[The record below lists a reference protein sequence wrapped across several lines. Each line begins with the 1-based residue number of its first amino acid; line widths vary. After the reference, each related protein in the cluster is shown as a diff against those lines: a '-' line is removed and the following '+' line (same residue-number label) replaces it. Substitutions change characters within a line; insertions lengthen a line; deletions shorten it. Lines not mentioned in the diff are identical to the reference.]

1 MKSLISL
8 FNLDMEKV
16 KTANQESQSPLD
28 FLKNL
33 LIARWRSLLLLLI
46 GVYLPLQVFEILTVK
61 IWENQAGLPW
71 DVPILLTVHSTANPQ
86 LDVLAV
92 TLAII
97 GLPWMAIP
105 ILGAIALILLLQK
118 RWRSLAYLLTA
129 SLGSVIIN
137 RTAKQ
142 LMHRVRPQLWESI
155 APEYSFAFP
164 SGHAMTSITLV
175 AVLLFLTWATS
186 WRWLVLIFGS
196 LYVIAIAWCRLY
208 LGVHFPSDILAGWMV
223 ALGWT
228 IGVSLIIKPHSTKAQ
243 SVDREGAEDETTLLP
258 EERKLITEE

>member
-1 MKSLISL
+1 
-8 FNLDMEKV
+8 MEK
-16 KTANQESQSPLD
+16 ANKESQSPLS

-46 GVYLPLQVFEILTVK
+46 GVYLPLQVFEILTVE
-61 IWENQAGLPW
+61 IWENQAGFPW
-71 DVPILLTVHSTANPQ
+71 DVPILLAVHSTANPQ

-118 RWRSLAYLLTA
+118 RWRSLAYLLTV

-137 RTAKQ
+137 RTAKE
-142 LMHRVRPQLWESI
+142 LMHRVRPQLWQSI
-155 APEYSFAFP
+155 APESSFAFP

-175 AVLLFLTWATS
+175 AILLSLAWASS
-186 WRWLVLIFGS
+186 WRWLVLTFGS
-196 LYVIAIAWCRLY
+196 LYIIAIAWCRLY

-223 ALGWT
+223 TLGWT
-228 IGVSLIIKPHSTKAQ
+228 IGVSLIIKPYITKVKT
-243 SVDREGAEDETTLLP
+243 VDSELPKNETTLLP
-258 EERKLITEE
+258 EEKELINEE

>member
-1 MKSLISL
+1 
-8 FNLDMEKV
+8 MEKV
-16 KTANQESQSPLD
+16 KTANKESQSPLS

-46 GVYLPLQVFEILTVK
+46 GVYLPLQTFEILTVK
-61 IWENQAGLPW
+61 IWQNQAGLPW
-71 DVPILLTVHSTANPQ
+71 DVPILLAIHSTANPQ

-97 GLPWMAIP
+97 GLPWTAIP

-118 RWRSLAYLLTA
+118 RWRSLTYLLTA
-129 SLGSVIIN
+129 SLGSIIIN
-137 RTAKQ
+137 RTAKE
-142 LMHRVRPQLWESI
+142 LMHRVRPQLWQSI
-155 APEYSFAFP
+155 APESSFAFP
-164 SGHAMTSITLV
+164 SAHAMTSITLV
-175 AVLLFLTWATS
+175 AILLFLTWASS
-186 WRWLVLIFGS
+186 WRWLFLIFGS

-223 ALGWT
+223 SLGWT
-228 IGVSLIIKPHSTKAQ
+228 IGVSLIIRPYTTKAK
-243 SVDREGAEDETTLLP
+243 SLDDERSKDETSLLP

>member
-1 MKSLISL
+1 
-8 FNLDMEKV
+8 MEKE
-16 KTANQESQSPLD
+16 KQINKESQSPLD

-46 GVYLPLQVFEILTVK
+46 GVYLPLQIFEILTVR
-61 IWENQAGLPW
+61 IWENQAGFPW
-71 DVPILLTVHSTANPQ
+71 DVPILLAVHSTENPQ

-92 TLAII
+92 TLATI
-97 GLPWMAIP
+97 GLPGTAML

-129 SLGSVIIN
+129 SAGSVIIN

-155 APEYSFAFP
+155 APESSFAFP
-164 SGHAMTSITLV
+164 SAHAMTSVTLV
-175 AVLLFLTWATS
+175 AILLFLTWATS

-196 LYVIAIAWCRLY
+196 LYIIAIAWCRLY

-228 IGVSLIIKPHSTKAQ
+228 IGVSLIIKPYITIAK
-243 SVDREGAEDETTLLP
+243 SVDGERPKDETTLLP
-258 EERKLITEE
+258 EEIKLINEE

>member
-1 MKSLISL
+1 
-8 FNLDMEKV
+8 MEKV
-16 KTANQESQSPLD
+16 ETANKESQSPLD

-86 LDVLAV
+86 LDILAV
-92 TLAII
+92 TLALV

-155 APEYSFAFP
+155 APESSFAFP

-175 AVLLFLTWATS
+175 AILLFLTWATS

-196 LYVIAIAWCRLY
+196 LYIIAIAWCRLY

-243 SVDREGAEDETTLLP
+243 SVDGKRPDDETTLLP
-258 EERKLITEE
+258 EERKLITDDK

>member
-1 MKSLISL
+1 
-8 FNLDMEKV
+8 MEKV
-16 KTANQESQSPLD
+16 KTANKESQSPLS

-46 GVYLPLQVFEILTVK
+46 GVYLPLQTFEILTVK
-61 IWENQAGLPW
+61 IWQNQAGLPW
-71 DVPILLTVHSTANPQ
+71 DVPILLAIHSTANPQ

-97 GLPWMAIP
+97 GLPWTAIP

-118 RWRSLAYLLTA
+118 RWRSLTYLLTA
-129 SLGSVIIN
+129 SLGSIIIN
-137 RTAKQ
+137 RTAKE
-142 LMHRVRPQLWESI
+142 LMHRVRPQLWQSI
-155 APEYSFAFP
+155 APESSFAFP
-164 SGHAMTSITLV
+164 SAHAMTSITLV
-175 AVLLFLTWATS
+175 AILLFLTWASS
-186 WRWLVLIFGS
+186 WRWLFLIFGS

-223 ALGWT
+223 SLGWT
-228 IGVSLIIKPHSTKAQ
+228 IGVSLIIRPYTTKAK
-243 SVDREGAEDETTLLP
+243 SLDGERPKDETSLLP

>member
-1 MKSLISL
+1 
-8 FNLDMEKV
+8 MEK
-16 KTANQESQSPLD
+16 ANKESQSPLS

-61 IWENQAGLPW
+61 IWENQAGFPW
-71 DVPILLTVHSTANPQ
+71 DVPILLAVHSTANPQ

-118 RWRSLAYLLTA
+118 RWRSLAYLLTV

-137 RTAKQ
+137 RTAKE
-142 LMHRVRPQLWESI
+142 LMHRVRPQLWQSI
-155 APEYSFAFP
+155 APESSFAFP

-175 AVLLFLTWATS
+175 AILLSLAWASS
-186 WRWLVLIFGS
+186 WRWLVLTFGS
-196 LYVIAIAWCRLY
+196 LYIIAIAWCRLY

-223 ALGWT
+223 TLGWT
-228 IGVSLIIKPHSTKAQ
+228 IGVSIIIKPYTTKVK
-243 SVDREGAEDETTLLP
+243 SVDSELPKDETTLLP
-258 EERKLITEE
+258 EEKKLINEE

>member
-1 MKSLISL
+1 
-8 FNLDMEKV
+8 MEKV
-16 KTANQESQSPLD
+16 KTANQESQSPLS

-46 GVYLPLQVFEILTVK
+46 GVYLPLQVFEMLTVK

-71 DVPILLTVHSTANPQ
+71 DVPILLAVHSTVNPQ

-92 TLAII
+92 ALATF
-97 GLPWMAIP
+97 GLPWTAML

-137 RTAKQ
+137 RIAKQ
-142 LMHRVRPQLWESI
+142 LMHRVRPQLWQSI
-155 APEYSFAFP
+155 APESSFAFP
-164 SGHAMTSITLV
+164 SAHAMTSITLV
-175 AVLLFLTWATS
+175 AILLFLTWASS

-196 LYVIAIAWCRLY
+196 LYIIAIAWCRLY

-228 IGVSLIIKPHSTKAQ
+228 IGVSLIITPDRTTAK
-243 SVDREGAEDETTLLP
+243 SVDGDRPEDETTLLP

>member
-1 MKSLISL
+1 VI
-8 FNLDMEKV
+8 
-16 KTANQESQSPLD
+16 KTNKESQSPLS

-46 GVYLPLQVFEILTVK
+46 GVYLPLQVFEILTVN
-61 IWENQAGLPW
+61 IWKNQAGFPW
-71 DVPILLTVHSTANPQ
+71 DVPILLAVHSTANPH

-92 TLAII
+92 TLARI
-97 GLPWMAIP
+97 GEPWTAIP
-105 ILGAIALILLLQK
+105 ILGAIAIILLLQK

-129 SLGSVIIN
+129 SMGSVIIN

-142 LMHRVRPQLWESI
+142 LMHRVRPQLWQSI
-155 APEYSFAFP
+155 APESSFAFP
-164 SGHAMTSITLV
+164 SAHAMTSITLV
-175 AVLLFLTWATS
+175 AILLFLTWTSS

-196 LYVIAIAWCRLY
+196 LYIIAIAWCRLY

-228 IGVSLIIKPHSTKAQ
+228 IGASLIIKPYRTKAK
-243 SVDREGAEDETTLLP
+243 SIDGDRTKDETTLLS
-258 EERKLITEE
+258 EEEKLVTKK

>member
-1 MKSLISL
+1 
-8 FNLDMEKV
+8 MEKV
-16 KTANQESQSPLD
+16 ETANKESKSPLD

-86 LDVLAV
+86 LDILAV
-92 TLAII
+92 TLAMI
-97 GLPWMAIP
+97 GLPWTAIP

-142 LMHRVRPQLWESI
+142 LMHRVRPQLWQSI
-155 APEYSFAFP
+155 APESSFAFP

-175 AVLLFLTWATS
+175 AILLFLTWATS

-196 LYVIAIAWCRLY
+196 LYIIAIAWCRLY

-243 SVDREGAEDETTLLP
+243 SVDGKRPEDETTLLP
-258 EERKLITEE
+258 EERKLITDDK

>member
-1 MKSLISL
+1 
-8 FNLDMEKV
+8 MEKV
-16 KTANQESQSPLD
+16 KKANKESQSPLS

-33 LIARWRSLLLLLI
+33 LIARWRSLLFLLI
-46 GVYLPLQVFEILTVK
+46 GVYLPLQAFEILTVK
-61 IWENQAGLPW
+61 IWQNQAGLPW
-71 DVPILLTVHSTANPQ
+71 DVPILLAIHSTVNPQ
-86 LDVLAV
+86 LDILAV
-92 TLAII
+92 TLARI
-97 GLPWMAIP
+97 GLPWTAIP

-129 SLGSVIIN
+129 SVGSVIIN
-137 RTAKQ
+137 RTAKE

-155 APEYSFAFP
+155 APESSFAFP
-164 SGHAMTSITLV
+164 SAHAMTSVTLV
-175 AVLLFLTWATS
+175 AILLSLTWDSS
-186 WRWLVLIFGS
+186 WRWLLLIFGS

-228 IGVSLIIKPHSTKAQ
+228 IGVSLIIKPYETKTK
-243 SVDREGAEDETTLLP
+243 SVDGDGCANVFDERPEDETTLLP

>member
-1 MKSLISL
+1 
-8 FNLDMEKV
+8 MEK
-16 KTANQESQSPLD
+16 ANKESQSPLS

-33 LIARWRSLLLLLI
+33 LIARWRSLLILLI

-61 IWENQAGLPW
+61 IWENQAGFPW
-71 DVPILLTVHSTANPQ
+71 DVPILLAVHSTANPQ

-137 RTAKQ
+137 RTAKE
-142 LMHRVRPQLWESI
+142 LMHRVRPQLWQSI
-155 APEYSFAFP
+155 APESSFAFP
-164 SGHAMTSITLV
+164 SGHAMTSVTLV
-175 AVLLFLTWATS
+175 AILLFLTWASS

-196 LYVIAIAWCRLY
+196 LYIIAIAWCRLY

-223 ALGWT
+223 TLAWT
-228 IGVSLIIKPHSTKAQ
+228 IGVSIIIKPYITKVK
-243 SVDREGAEDETTLLP
+243 SVDSELPKDETTLLP
-258 EERKLITEE
+258 EEKELINEE

>member
-1 MKSLISL
+1 
-8 FNLDMEKV
+8 MEKV
-16 KTANQESQSPLD
+16 KTAHKESKSPLD

-46 GVYLPLQVFEILTVK
+46 GVYLPLQIFEILTVK
-61 IWENQAGLPW
+61 IWQNQAGFLW
-71 DVPILLTVHSTANPQ
+71 DVPILLAVHSTANPQ

-97 GLPWMAIP
+97 GLPWTAIP

-129 SLGSVIIN
+129 SVGSIIIN
-137 RTAKQ
+137 RTAKE
-142 LMHRVRPQLWESI
+142 LMHRVRPQLWQSI
-155 APEYSFAFP
+155 APESSFAFP
-164 SGHAMTSITLV
+164 SAHAMTSVTLV
-175 AVLLFLTWATS
+175 AILLFLSWDSS
-186 WRWLVLIFGS
+186 WRWLLLMFGS

-223 ALGWT
+223 TLGWT
-228 IGVSLIIKPHSTKAQ
+228 IGVSLIIKPYRTITK
-243 SVDREGAEDETTLLP
+243 SVDGEHPKDETTLLP
-258 EERKLITEE
+258 EEKKLITEE

>member
-1 MKSLISL
+1 MK
-8 FNLDMEKV
+8 K
-16 KTANQESQSPLD
+16 ANKEIQSPLS
-28 FLKNL
+28 FLKKL

-61 IWENQAGLPW
+61 IWENKAGFPW
-71 DVPILLTVHSTANPQ
+71 DVPILLAVHSTANSQ

-97 GLPWMAIP
+97 GEPWTAIP

-118 RWRSLAYLLTA
+118 RWRSLTYLLTI
-129 SLGSVIIN
+129 SVGSVIIN
-137 RTAKQ
+137 RIAKE
-142 LMHRVRPQLWESI
+142 LMHRVRPQLWQSI
-155 APEYSFAFP
+155 APASSFAFP
-164 SGHAMTSITLV
+164 SGHAMASITVV
-175 AVLLFLTWATS
+175 AILLFLTWDSS

-196 LYVIAIAWCRLY
+196 LYIIAIGWCRLY
-208 LGVHFPSDILAGWMV
+208 LGVHFPSDVLAGWMV

-228 IGVSLIIKPHSTKAQ
+228 IGVSLIIKPYITIAKF
-243 SVDREGAEDETTLLP
+243 VDGERPEDETTLLP